1 MLFHLRTKSES
12 PNSSQFSMAS
22 LKTNEGGSSQSLA
35 SHPVHQTTTTSY
47 GFQLREDEGNTSIV

>member
-12 PNSSQFSMAS
+12 PNSSQFSTAS

-47 GFQLREDEGNTSIV
+47 GFQLREDEGNPSIV